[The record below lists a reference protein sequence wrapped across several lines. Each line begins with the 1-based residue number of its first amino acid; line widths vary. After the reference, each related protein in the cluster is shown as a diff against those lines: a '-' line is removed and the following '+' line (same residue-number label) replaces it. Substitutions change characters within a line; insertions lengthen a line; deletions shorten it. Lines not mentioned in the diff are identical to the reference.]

1 MDVARFKYPPHWF
14 RLKQLLQA
22 MIPIDPDTN
31 KSRGFMVMSRSI
43 QPLSVMCRMLGSGV
57 HIRKFK
63 ENLEQQIMENNIYND
78 IDAII
83 DLGIRIIDTS
93 ILNKFQDYLSLMDKL
108 PKEHVVVI
116 ADMQD
121 ELRRSYIYKTVSEKW
136 KRTRLHGQELSP
148 TDEHHVLQ
156 MTLALLV
163 ALSGQINTAN
173 MPLLHS
179 EISRLSNNL
188 QHLTNTCMSETS
200 DGNYSSNCQGE
211 CKPSKI

>member
-1 MDVARFKYPPHWF
+1 
-14 RLKQLLQA
+14 
-22 MIPIDPDTN
+22 
-31 KSRGFMVMSRSI
+31 
-43 QPLSVMCRMLGSGV
+43 MLGSGV

-63 ENLEQQIMENNIYND
+63 EQLEQKIIEKKIGND

-83 DLGIRIIDTS
+83 DLGIQNMDTS

-108 PKEHVVVI
+108 PKEHVTVI

-121 ELRRSYIYKTVSEKW
+121 ELKRTYIYKTVAEKW
-136 KRTRLHGQELSP
+136 KNARVHGQALSP

-163 ALSGQINTAN
+163 ALSGRIDTTTN
-173 MPLLHS
+173 MPLLHN

-188 QHLTNTCMSETS
+188 QQLTNTCMSDNANST
-200 DGNYSSNCQGE
+200 YPSSCSGE
-211 CKPSKI
+211 CKSAKI